1 MAEDTTFEL
10 RSEEVQDI
18 LTKVPHWMIRWGTV
32 LIFVII
38 FMLFFVSWFIKYPDV
53 VNTEIVITT
62 NIPPEKIVSKSSGR
76 IEAILVKD
84 KSIVA
89 KNSTLAI
96 IENTANYKDVFLLK
110 KIVDQYDI
118 NNPEKAFPFDL
129 LKNTQLGE
137 IESAFAVFQKD
148 YQAEQ
153 LNKDLQPFAV
163 ENRAQVSEKVQI
175 KERLEILQQQKVIN
189 ESELQLQKNEIS
201 RFETLFNKGIISAQ
215 EMEAKKLGYLQAQ
228 KSYKSLLTS
237 ISQLKSSLIDNS
249 KLSRN
254 SQISG
259 TKEEVNLGRNMA
271 QSFYQLKKVI
281 KDWEMAYTLK
291 SSVSGVV
298 TFLQVWTE
306 NQTINV
312 GDNVFSIIPDT
323 KNGFV
328 GKVKAPALNSG
339 KIKVGQVV
347 NIRLANF
354 PDREFGVLK
363 GKIRNISL
371 VPDKDGNFESLGFVK
386 INQLKDNESGTIMG
400 VSEHSTAFLKHLE
413 KLGLILGKTIKL
425 IEISAFDSS
434 AELLVDQQYINI
446 SKELAKHILIKKLV

>member
-53 VNTEIVITT
+53 VNTEIIITT

-118 NNPEKAFPFDL
+118 NNPKKEFPFAL

-163 ENRAQVSEKVQI
+163 ENRAQVSEKIQI

-189 ESELQLQKNEIS
+189 ESELQLQKNEIA

-237 ISQLKSSLIDNS
+237 ISQLRSSLIDNS
-249 KLSRN
+249 KLSQN

-281 KDWEMAYTLK
+281 KDWEMAYSLK

-339 KIKVGQVV
+339 KIKVGQRV

-363 GKIRNISL
+363 GKIKNISL
-371 VPDKDGNFESLGFVK
+371 VPDKDGNLLLDVA
-386 INQLKDNESGTIMG
+386 LPD
-400 VSEHSTAFLKHLE
+400 
-413 KLGLILGKTIKL
+413 GLLTSYKKRIVFQQEMKGSAEIVTEDLRL
-425 IEISAFDSS
+425 IER
-434 AELLVDQQYINI
+434 
-446 SKELAKHILIKKLV
+446 ILYQFKSIFEQV

>member
-1 MAEDTTFEL
+1 MAEENNTFEL

-38 FMLFFVSWFIKYPDV
+38 VLLFFVSWFIKYPDV

-84 KSIVA
+84 KTIVSR
-89 KNSTLAI
+89 NTTLAI

-110 KIVDQYDI
+110 SIIDSYNI
-118 NNPEKAFPFDL
+118 NDPKKEFPFPQ

-137 IESAFAVFQKD
+137 IESAYAVFQKD
-148 YQAEQ
+148 YQAQE
-153 LNKDLQPFAV
+153 LNHDLQPFAI
-163 ENRAQVSEKVQI
+163 ENRAQVSEKIQI
-175 KERLEILQQQKVIN
+175 KERLDILQQQKLIN
-189 ESELQLQKNEIS
+189 ESELQLQKNEVA
-201 RFETLFNKGIISAQ
+201 RFEVLFAKGIISAQ
-215 EMEAKKLGYLQAQ
+215 EMEAKKLSFLQAQ
-228 KSYKSLLTS
+228 KNYRSLLAS
-237 ISQLKSSLIDNS
+237 ISQLKSSLIDNTKS
-249 KLSRN
+249 SQN
-254 SQISG
+254 SQINS

-281 KDWEMAYTLK
+281 KDWELTYTLK
-291 SSVSGVV
+291 SSISGTV

-306 NQTINV
+306 NQTINA
-312 GDNVFSIIPDT
+312 GDNVFSIIPDA
-323 KNGFV
+323 KNGFI

-339 KIKVGQVV
+339 KIKDGQRV

-371 VPDKDGNFESLGFVK
+371 VPDKDGNILLDVELPNG
-386 INQLKDNESGTIMG
+386 
-400 VSEHSTAFLKHLE
+400 LE
-413 KLGLILGKTIKL
+413 TSYKKQIVFQQEMKGSAEIVTEDLRL
-425 IEISAFDSS
+425 IER
-434 AELLVDQQYINI
+434 
-446 SKELAKHILIKKLV
+446 ILYQFKSIFEQV